1 MPHPSPDNGARASAR
16 LHDVAPTLLA
26 ELPFGVLVAD
36 RDGAMEAWNG
46 AARRLLGDDRRLSE
60 DARPGGVRCCELF
73 GCNSGDGPLA
83 DACITELARDADEVL
98 PEVRVDVRGGA
109 AWVIAS
115 PAAEG
120 QVVFQVRPADPRDRR
135 RRTDPH
141 WAVRPHLYLEVLG
154 RTQVRSGETALG
166 GRWLAQRPGQLLK
179 FMVASRGRPV
189 HTEEIAH
196 ALWPTAGNE
205 TPGNVRHHMHALRRR
220 LEPRRPNRAPSQFVV
235 TRGGGYQLDRAR
247 VTIDAD
253 AFVELAEV
261 GLRAADTGQHDYA
274 RDRLAEAARLYGG
287 DFMADEPYAEWA
299 LDERDR
305 LRDLIARVL
314 HVLADLDR
322 AVGDLEAAY
331 THLRRLAEL
340 EPLDT
345 HVQRELLEV
354 CLRRGRRTEAAR
366 RYHALRVRTMRELG
380 QEPGFSL
387 ADLADQVGA
396 AKGHLRGAS
405 GPAF

>member
-1 MPHPSPDNGARASAR
+1 MPHPSSDTDGSRAATR
-16 LHDVAPTLLA
+16 LHALAANLLA
-26 ELPFGVLVAD
+26 ELPLGVLVAD
-36 RDGAMEAWNG
+36 GEGAMHAWN
-46 AARRLLGDDRRLSE
+46 AAAQRLLGDDGRLAD
-60 DARPGGVRCCELF
+60 DAEPGVRCCDLF

-83 DACITELARDADEVL
+83 DACISVLARDAADVL

-109 AWVIAS
+109 VWVIAS
-115 PAAEG
+115 PSQG
-120 QVVFQVRPADPRDRR
+120 DQVVFQIRPADPRDRR

-154 RTQVRSGETALG
+154 RSQVHSGETPLG

-179 FMVASRGRPV
+179 FMVAGRGRAV
-189 HTEEIAH
+189 HAEEIAH
-196 ALWPTAGNE
+196 GLWPTAGTE
-205 TPGNVRHHMHALRRR
+205 TQGNVRHHMHALRRR
-220 LEPRRPNRAPSQFVV
+220 LEPKRPNRAPSQFIL

-253 AFVELAEV
+253 AFVERAKQ
-261 GLRAADTGQHDYA
+261 GLDDAAAGEHERA

-287 DFMADEPYAEWA
+287 DFLADEPYAEWA
-299 LDERDR
+299 LEERDR
-305 LRDLIARVL
+305 LRDLVARVL

-322 AVGDLEAAY
+322 AAGDLEAGY
-331 THLRRLAEL
+331 IHLRRLAEL

-345 HVQRELLEV
+345 HVQRELLEI
-354 CLRRGRRTEAAR
+354 CLRRGRRTEATR

-387 ADLADQVGA
+387 ADLADEVGTA
-396 AKGHLRGAS
+396 RPTS
-405 GPAF
+405 RR

>member
-1 MPHPSPDNGARASAR
+1 MPPSPHTPGDGAALR
-16 LHDVAPTLLA
+16 LHALAADLLA

-36 RDGAMEAWNG
+36 RSGGMYAWNG
-46 AARRLLGDDRRLSE
+46 AARELLGDDERLAD
-60 DARPGGVRCCELF
+60 DASPGPRCCDLF
-73 GCNSGDGPLA
+73 GCNSGEGPLA
-83 DACITELARDADEVL
+83 DACITELAVTADDVL
-98 PEVRVDVRGGA
+98 PEIRIDVLDRA

-115 PAAEG
+115 PSNGEY
-120 QVVFQVRPADPRDRR
+120 VVFQIRPADPRDRR

-154 RTQVRSGETALG
+154 RTQVRSGETPLG

-179 FMVASRGRPV
+179 FMIASRGRAV
-189 HTEEIAH
+189 HAEEIAH
-196 ALWPTAGNE
+196 ALWPTAGTE

-220 LEPRRPNRAPSQFVV
+220 LEPRRPNRAPSQFLV

-247 VTIDAD
+247 VSIDAD
-253 AFVELAEV
+253 AFGELAKV
-261 GLRAADTGQHDYA
+261 GLDAAAAGEREHA
-274 RDRLAEAARLYGG
+274 RERLAEAARLYGG
-287 DFMADEPYAEWA
+287 DFLADEPYAEWA
-299 LDERDR
+299 LEERDR

-322 AVGDLEAAY
+322 GAGDVDAAY

-354 CLRRGRRTEAAR
+354 CLRRGRRTEATR

-387 ADLADQVGA
+387 ADLADQV
-396 AKGHLRGAS
+396 HPVRPTS
-405 GPAF
+405 RR